1 MDVPGLRLERETIA
15 CNSFPLLSM
24 PSKPRPRRWPSSI
37 AFITFSLCL
46 QSDETLFSRRGKER
60 GGQRNPKE
68 STGIL
73 LIALKCNKQ
82 HNLRHLVK
90 HNVTAYKGT
99 SSIALQ
105 EGSQEANSEASSFV
119 KNVLCV

>member
-1 MDVPGLRLERETIA
+1 M
-15 CNSFPLLSM
+15 
-24 PSKPRPRRWPSSI
+24 KPSSL
-37 AFITFSLCL
+37 A
-46 QSDETLFSRRGKER
+46 EGRRGVANA
-60 GGQRNPKE
+60 NPKE